1 MAMMILPYQAATGAK
16 KRAQVGPRGQVTFS
30 RREKVDFTLGL
41 GVLAWWQAAPFKVS
55 VSHTPMY

>member
-1 MAMMILPYQAATGAK
+1 MMALLYQAATGAK

-41 GVLAWWQAAPFKVS
+41 GVLAWWQAALSKVP
-55 VSHTPMY
+55 VSQTPVY